1 MPDPAPTPAHE
12 GATRLTSPQ
21 ALPVFLTPE
30 VVAAVGAPSV
40 GEDVSWFLELTAAG
54 ESGGGSDQ
62 GTVRLDA
69 RADPLPA
76 GEGDALA
83 EVDHDL
89 GFGVRRHPVLLTA
102 GAATLL
108 WRPPEEVT
116 GEVHLVGH
124 VTALAGPPTPST
136 PPTPCRVLD
145 LQVEERRF
153 VDGDGERPDGFDVDT
168 PEGYVEVTGIPPVYT
183 PVATAPAR
191 FGTLRVA
198 GDARTLETGVLAV
211 VDVVGHRP
219 PRPGDPVSA

>member
-1 MPDPAPTPAHE
+1 MPDPDPTAHE

-30 VVAAVGAPSV
+30 VVAAVGAPGV
-40 GEDVSWFLELTAAG
+40 DEDVSWFLEFTAAG
-54 ESGGGSDQ
+54 EAGGGSDQ
-62 GTVRLDA
+62 GTVRLHA
-69 RADPLPA
+69 RVDPLPT
-76 GEGDALA
+76 GEGAALSD
-83 EVDHDL
+83 VDHDL

-108 WRPPEEVT
+108 WRPPQEVT
-116 GEVHLVGH
+116 GEVHLVGR
-124 VTALAGPPTPST
+124 VTALAGAPTRST

-153 VDGDGERPDGFDVDT
+153 VDGEGERPDDFDVDT
-168 PEGYVEVTGIPPVYT
+168 PDGYVEVTGIPPVYT

-191 FGTLRVA
+191 FGTLRVH
-198 GDARTLETGVLAV
+198 GEARTLETGVLAV

-219 PRPGDPVSA
+219 PRPGDPISA